1 LAFSGHSR
9 EVLAMSSKGLRCTLL
24 AGLAVASVLAVET
37 NPAFAQ
43 NRADGWTLGPSYGPG
58 GAYDIVAPGM
68 YVGDHSGPPIFV
80 PGRGIINEPC
90 GLPTSACSN
99 AERGAD

>member
-1 LAFSGHSR
+1 
-9 EVLAMSSKGLRCTLL
+9 MSSKSLRYTLV

-37 NPAFAQ
+37 NLAFAQ
-43 NRADGWTLGPSYGPG
+43 NRADGWTFGPSYGPG

-68 YVGDHSGPPIFV
+68 YVGDYSGPPIFV

-90 GLPTSACSN
+90 GRDKRLL
-99 AERGAD
+99 ERRARRGLERL

>member
-1 LAFSGHSR
+1 
-9 EVLAMSSKGLRCTLL
+9 MSSKDLRL
-24 AGLAVASVLAVET
+24 ALVVGLAVVSAALVAGTNLAS
-37 NPAFAQ
+37 AQ
-43 NRADGWTLGPSYGPG
+43 NRADAWTLGPAYPPG

-68 YVGDHSGPPIFV
+68 YVDDYSGPPIFV

-99 AERGAD
+99 SERGAD

>member
-1 LAFSGHSR
+1 
-9 EVLAMSSKGLRCTLL
+9 MSSKSLRYTLL
-24 AGLAVASVLAVET
+24 AGLALAATVLAAET
-37 NPAFAQ
+37 NLAFAQ
-43 NRADGWTLGPSYGPG
+43 DRADAWRLGPSYGPG

-68 YVGDHSGPPIFV
+68 YGDYSGPPIFV

>member
-1 LAFSGHSR
+1 
-9 EVLAMSSKGLRCTLL
+9 MSSKKLYFALV
-24 AGLAVASVLAVET
+24 AGLAVSAAALVAET
-37 NPAFAQ
+37 DLAFAQ
-43 NRADGWTLGPSYGPG
+43 RRADGRTLGPAYGPG
-58 GAYDIVAPGM
+58 GANDIVAPGI
-68 YVGDHSGPPIFV
+68 YLGDYSGPPIFV

>member
-1 LAFSGHSR
+1 
-9 EVLAMSSKGLRCTLL
+9 MSSKSLRYTLL
-24 AGLAVASVLAVET
+24 AGLAVAVLAGNT
-37 NPAFAQ
+37 NLAFAQ
-43 NRADGWTLGPSYGPG
+43 NRANGWTLGPAHGPG
-58 GAYDIVAPGM
+58 GAYDFVAPGV
-68 YVGDHSGPPIFV
+68 YGDYSGPPIFV

>member
-1 LAFSGHSR
+1 
-9 EVLAMSSKGLRCTLL
+9 MSSKKLRLAL
-24 AGLAVASVLAVET
+24 VAGLVVSAAALVAQTDL
-37 NPAFAQ
+37 AFAQ
-43 NRADGWTLGPSYGPG
+43 RRGDGRTLGPAYGPG
-58 GAYDIVAPGM
+58 GAYDIVAPGVYM
-68 YVGDHSGPPIFV
+68 GDYSGPPIFV